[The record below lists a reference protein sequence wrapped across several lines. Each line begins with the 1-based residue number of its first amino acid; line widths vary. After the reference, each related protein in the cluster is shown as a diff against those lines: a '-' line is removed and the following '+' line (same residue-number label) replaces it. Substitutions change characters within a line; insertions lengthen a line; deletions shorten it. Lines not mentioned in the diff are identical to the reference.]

1 MGEEADVRSRASRVQ
16 QLTMQ
21 KNLVGAV
28 IASLENPPV
37 NSTSDHIKQ
46 SNAQTV
52 FAALQA
58 CSKADVATVVQALTP
73 DLEDV
78 LMKYLYRG
86 LAVPQNNA
94 SLLEWHGHLV
104 AKAGNG
110 CIVRALTDRKLV

>member
-1 MGEEADVRSRASRVQ
+1 MSEEDEVRSRAMRVK

-21 KNLVGAV
+21 KKFVDAV
-28 IASLENPPV
+28 VLSLENPPV
-37 NSTSDHIKQ
+37 SSTSDNVKLA
-46 SNAQTV
+46 NAQTV

-58 CSKADVATVVQALTP
+58 CSKADVANVVQALTP

-86 LAVPQNNA
+86 LSVPQNNA